1 MIQKCLEGAEM
12 DKINLIIKPH
22 HLLDIFKLYGKGI
35 ERFVPNETYNHNF
48 YLIGNAVIEDKI
60 NKVTFTYGCD
70 DICKPCVCLKH
81 GICEDTFLYKEI
93 VYNKNSYNER
103 LDKRLDLDL
112 CKIYEFSYIIYLF
125 HTKVDLE
132 LINFVWNS
140 NTCGENE
147 SRYEYIEKGLDKY
160 IIKYGLSM

>member
-1 MIQKCLEGAEM
+1 MFLNVS
-12 DKINLIIKPH
+12 DKKLI
-22 HLLDIFKLYGKGI
+22 DI
-35 ERFVPNETYNHNF
+35 
-48 YLIGNAVIEDKI
+48 
-60 NKVTFTYGCD
+60 
-70 DICKPCVCLKH
+70 
-81 GICEDTFLYKEI
+81 
-93 VYNKNSYNER
+93 
-103 LDKRLDLDL
+103 LDLDL